1 LSSTTADPGEGGL
14 PSQGGEGGDGLIILY
29 YSVPKETQN
38 GPIMDRTGRF
48 ILDKL
53 GRRIV
58 V

>member
-1 LSSTTADPGEGGL
+1 MGSNGGN
-14 PSQGGEGGDGLIILY
+14 GYKGCVILY
-29 YSVPKETQN
+29 YSAPKLTAS
-38 GPIMDRTGRF
+38 GPVMDRTGRF